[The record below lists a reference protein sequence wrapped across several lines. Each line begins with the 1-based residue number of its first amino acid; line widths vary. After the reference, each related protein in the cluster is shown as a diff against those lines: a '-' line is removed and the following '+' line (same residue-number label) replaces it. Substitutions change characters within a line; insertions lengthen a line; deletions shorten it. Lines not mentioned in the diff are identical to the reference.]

1 MKIPSIISTNSVKL
15 LSGLANNDDSLAA
28 MVIKDWIGDGATVY
42 TYKKEGGKDDA
53 REKAIEEF
61 GTGAVWLFAIPA
73 IKKFLEATVYPIF
86 ELNPKFDPR
95 LLNDKNKLQELA
107 NLAKGKEKDLFDS
120 LDKANPVVK
129 NFTNAQMYKGF
140 AVGKFLVATTAAAF
154 ALTKI
159 IKFKQKTTTDRIE
172 KENQNKKTKPL
183 LNNKKA
189 SDNINFKS
197 FMDSTKKKGK
207 DISFTGGLAE
217 FMYNPIKNTMILDG
231 VIATTRLKEARKEEI
246 PEVAFKEICQ
256 IVFIYGLAK
265 PIQLAFEGIG
275 KLIKCPIKLDPKT
288 LFSENLADSIKN
300 AKPSF
305 EMIKNSD
312 NVLNTLTNL
321 DVKDS
326 AISLLEN
333 EGLIS
338 LTKDKSAISL
348 LKPIDEK
355 AIKGAIDNFEDMG
368 KNIQNLKGSKIFK
381 TVAVISN
388 ILIAAGIMGVIQPK
402 LTILLRKMLYGSNVN
417 PAIAQQEKQA
427 QSKNNQV

>member
-1 MKIPSIISTNSVKL
+1 MKIPSIVSTNSIKL
-15 LSGLANNDDSLAA
+15 LSGLANNEDSLAA

-73 IKKFLEATVYPIF
+73 IKSFIEATIYPF
-86 ELNPKFDPR
+86 FKLNPNFDPR
-95 LLNDKNKLQELA
+95 LLNDKEHLKA
-107 NLAKGKEKDLFDS
+107 ISSLAKGKEKELFDG
-120 LDKANPVVK
+120 LDSTNPVIK
-129 NFTNAQMYKGF
+129 KLTNAQMYKGF
-140 AVGKFLVATTAAAF
+140 AVGKFLIATLAAAF

-159 IKFKQKTTTDRIE
+159 IKFKQKTTTERIE
-172 KENQNKKTKPL
+172 KD
-183 LNNKKA
+183 NNKQIENKNTKKQNPQ
-189 SDNINFKS
+189 DKINFKS
-197 FMDSTKKKGK
+197 FCDSTKKNQ
-207 DISFTGGLAE
+207 ISFTGGLAE

-231 VIATTRLKEARKEEI
+231 VIAATRLKEARKEEI

-288 LFSENLADSIKN
+288 LFSKDLAKN
-300 AKPSF
+300 IEKAQPS
-305 EMIKNSD
+305 MQILKNS
-312 NVLNTLTNL
+312 NNMLKSLTDL
-321 DVKDS
+321 DLKDP
-326 AISLLEN
+326 IVSLLEN

-338 LTKDKSAISL
+338 LTKDRSAISL

-355 AIKGAIDNFEDMG
+355 GIKKAINNFEDMG
-368 KNIQNLKGSKIFK
+368 KNIKNLKGSKAFKIF
-381 TVAVISN
+381 AVLSN

-402 LTILLRKMLYGSNVN
+402 MTIWLRKKLFGTNEN
-417 PAIAQQEKQA
+417 PAIAQQEKET
-427 QSKNNQV
+427 KIKNQVA